1 MPIERSEWIWYS
13 GEWVRWEEATV
24 HVTAHAL
31 HYGTSAFEGIRA
43 YATGEGPAIF
53 RLDRHIRRLLDSC
66 KMLRFEMGEYDLDRF
81 SQLCVDLVS
90 RNRHESCYI
99 RPLVFRGVESMGLY
113 PLDCPIEVV
122 LFSFSWGRYL
132 GEEAIENGIDA
143 QISSWRRFPPGT
155 AMPLGKIGGQYIT
168 NQLVSIEARQNG
180 FTEGIML
187 EHNGYVS
194 EGAGENI
201 FVVRDGRI
209 LTPPISSSILE
220 GITRS
225 SVIQLAEDR
234 GFSVDYGDISREML
248 YVCDEIFM
256 TGTAAEVTPVTSV
269 DRVPVGDGKRGPITK
284 SLQEDFFGIVSG
296 EVPDRHDWLT
306 SVPRIESIAV
316 NN

>member
-1 MPIERSEWIWYS
+1 MPIERSDWIYYS
-13 GEWVRWEEATV
+13 GEWVRWEDATV

-43 YATGEGPAIF
+43 YDCKGTPSIF
-53 RLDRHIRRLLDSC
+53 RLDRHVRRLLDSC
-66 KMLRFEMGEYDLDRF
+66 KMLRFDMGEYDHDRL
-81 SQLCVDLVS
+81 SQLCVDLVA
-90 RNRHESCYI
+90 RNRHDECYL
-99 RPLVFRGVESMGLY
+99 RPIVFRGAESMGLY
-113 PLDCPIEVV
+113 PLDCPVEVV
-122 LFSFSWGRYL
+122 LFSFAWGRYL
-132 GEEAIENGIDA
+132 GDDAIENGIDA
-143 QISSWRRFPPGT
+143 QISSWRRFSRGT
-155 AMPLGKIGGQYIT
+155 TLPLGKIGGQYIT

-225 SVIQLAEDR
+225 SVIQLAEDL
-234 GFSVDYGDISREML
+234 GISVDYGDISREML
-248 YVCDEIFM
+248 YVCDELFM

-269 DRVPVGDGKRGPITK
+269 DRVLVGDGKRGPITK
-284 SLQEDFFGIVSG
+284 SLQEDFFAIVSG
-296 EVPDRHDWLT
+296 EMPDRHDWLT
-306 SVPRIESIAV
+306 PVPQIESIAV
-316 NN
+316 ND